1 MTTPTELIQLYWTV
15 IWNERATERLGE
27 VFHEPY
33 LHNRSEATLA
43 EHAGII
49 TETVRAIPDL
59 RIEIVDIAE
68 AGAAVIT
75 RTRFLGS
82 HGGELFGVAA
92 TGRAL
97 SAPSLDVYFFRDGR
111 VERLWHLFDHLPL
124 LREMGAIA
132 TIDGRPADLA

>member
-1 MTTPTELIQLYWTV
+1 MTTPAALIELYWTV

-27 VFHEPY
+27 VFHDPY
-33 LHNRSEATLA
+33 LHNRSAATLA
-43 EHAGII
+43 EHAEIVAD
-49 TETVRAIPDL
+49 TVRSIPDL
-59 RIEIVDIAE
+59 RVEIVDIAE

-75 RTRFLGS
+75 RTRFVGS
-82 HGGELFGVAA
+82 HGGPLFGVGA

-132 TIDGRPADLA
+132 AVDGRPADLA